1 MGEDAFLVLP
11 TSDVSQ
17 ISCLVSEDVFYVLGS
32 FDILCRSTT
41 LFPIRE
47 DAKAEAQVQIPM
59 QNLRLL
65 MCPLSYQHLADGP
78 LMAIVM
84 RSSTSPRNA
93 E

>member
-32 FDILCRSTT
+32 FDILSRSTT

-47 DAKAEAQVQIPM
+47 DAKAEAQVEIPM
-59 QNLRLL
+59 QKPPTVN
-65 MCPLSYQHLADGP
+65 
-78 LMAIVM
+78 V
-84 RSSTSPRNA
+84 SSVVPTFG
-93 E
+93 